1 MAINLN
7 HQDNALSTS
16 NDTLNFQSTMVQN
29 LNVERVSTDPSLTVS
44 GRVWYNT
51 TDRHIK
57 MSALN
62 DSGQLVVKQIPIKDD
77 LDSAIAQVNSYVAN
91 LKLQQLSNV
100 QDPTPGDGL
109 RSGDVLIYAADIDKW
124 LVSNYLYQQ
133 VMDAGEF

>member
-16 NDTLNFQSTMVQN
+16 NDTLNFQSTMMQN
-29 LNVERVSTDPSLTVS
+29 VNVERVSTDPAPTVS

-51 TDRHIK
+51 TDKHIK

-62 DSGQLVVKQIPIKDD
+62 DLGQLVVKQIPIKDD
-77 LDSAIAQVNSYVAN
+77 LDSAIAQVNSYIAN
-91 LKLQQLSNV
+91 LKLQELSNV